1 MIIETSMLILID
13 ADEISLKEILQSNL
27 ENYGKCDIGQKR
39 RFFERRAPKISP
51 ANTFSKCFTSKFN
64 FA

>member
-1 MIIETSMLILID
+1 MLILID

-39 RFFERRAPKISP
+39 RFFEKKGTK
-51 ANTFSKCFTSKFN
+51 NFTSQYLF
-64 FA
+64 